1 MSERPRGGEHRRPA
15 LGVYI
20 AVFTAE
26 IGFSAELAVA
36 MPQVLSDEVPGR
48 NPINVPASVA
58 RATAATIH
66 LTPQQAGVFLR
77 FHQFS

>member
-26 IGFSAELAVA
+26 IGFSAEHAVV
-36 MPQVLSDEVPGR
+36 MPKVVPDGVPEA
-48 NPINVPASVA
+48 NPINIS
-58 RATAATIH
+58 
-66 LTPQQAGVFLR
+66 
-77 FHQFS
+77 